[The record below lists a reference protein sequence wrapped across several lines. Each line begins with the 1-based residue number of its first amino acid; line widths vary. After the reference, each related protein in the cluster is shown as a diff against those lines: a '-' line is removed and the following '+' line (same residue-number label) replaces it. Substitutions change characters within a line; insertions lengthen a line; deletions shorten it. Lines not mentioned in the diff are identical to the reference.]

1 MHKRLVATL
10 HPSRL
15 KRIPTMSSS
24 TSAPPPVD
32 VRPYQGG
39 TSRIRDV
46 QPMREGKWIELQR
59 IDWTDEDGKD
69 RVWEMAARKTTSEG
83 GIDAVAIAALLHH
96 PNRPT
101 SIPLILQ
108 YRPPVRAICVELPAG
123 LIDEGESPET
133 SALREL
139 YEETGYG
146 GDAFKGRINV
156 LELGGTVVSDPG
168 MSKANMVLATLQVDL
183 REGDAEPEPH
193 LDAGEHIEVRVTP
206 VRDLYRHLEAYE
218 KLGYIVDARL
228 HHYAAGI
235 EVAKR
240 VGAKF

>member
-1 MHKRLVATL
+1 MAT
-10 HPSRL
+10 
-15 KRIPTMSSS
+15 
-24 TSAPPPVD
+24 PPVPVLVTPYGAGSAE
-32 VRPYQGG
+32 VRNVEP
-39 TSRIRDV
+39 V
-46 QPMREGKWIELQR
+46 KEGQWIELQQ

-69 RVWEMAARKTTSEG
+69 RVCEMAARKTTSEG

-123 LIDEGESPET
+123 LIDKGESPET

-156 LELGGTVVSDPG
+156 LELGGVVAGDPRT
-168 MSKANMVLATLQVDL
+168 SRTNMVLTTVEVEL
-183 REGDAEPEPH
+183 RDGDGEPEPH
-193 LDAGEHIEVRVTP
+193 LDAGEHVEVRVTP
-206 VRDLYRHLEAYE
+206 VLDLYRHLEAYE
-218 KLGYIVDARL
+218 ALGYVVDGYV
-228 HHYAAGI
+228 HHFAAGI

-240 VGAKF
+240 LGVVV